1 MIYIAG
7 GVESSGGREPWHLL
21 FQRGSSILRVIKAK
35 EIHIM
40 ANCMMNAYAL
50 AARAVESARVSFSAA
65 SIMQGESPN
74 RFCP

>member
-7 GVESSGGREPWHLL
+7 VVESSGGRESWHLL

-65 SIMQGESPN
+65 SIMQGVN
-74 RFCP
+74 VKQFFR